1 MNSNTWT
8 RIIAVV
14 LFAALALPLQLAA
27 QAQTQPGHQYHHYQI
42 VDPGT
47 FGGPQS
53 FQALGGLGVGVLNNA
68 GAFGGWADTSV
79 IDPLC
84 FFDVPDCYAA
94 HAFVWQNGA
103 KTDLDVLPGGL
114 NSQVNWISANGLMT
128 GVADNGQMDP
138 LQGIPQIR
146 GTFWGH
152 DGSITDVGTL
162 PGAYFANPFAVNSRG
177 EVAGQASN
185 TIPDPNSMI
194 GLGYQSRAIYWKDG
208 VMQDLGTLGTG
219 TDAVA
224 GLINEHGQVAGW
236 SYINSVPSPDCSGIG
251 GPVLTTDSFIWDK
264 KNGMRDIGGLGGTCT
279 LARALTNRGQIIGG
293 SSLTGDVTIHPFVWD
308 ATTGV
313 TDLLDPSDSSY
324 GFAEGINS
332 RGEVAGGTCDA
343 VTCYAVLWRK
353 SGGKW
358 HKTNLSTI
366 SQGAFSI
373 SINTSEQVLGNWF
386 GTGVFLSE
394 NGGPMV
400 DLSTLTPSN
409 SGLQLNEAGQIN
421 DRGEISLNAS
431 DASGNNH
438 AVLLIPCDENHPGVH
453 GCDYSMVNAAML
465 QQNVAPATQ
474 HPATGTARSRLP
486 ASMLNRFRSRWA
498 QRTPGSVTN
507 PAPAPEQTSPAN
519 TDSVDVE
526 GEQLLGPLYGRYKGY
541 CSVYGGKL
549 TGYCTAYSYY
559 SCAVKVS
566 TACPSG
572 KTATKPGYF
581 RCSDRF
587 SRYVDLGTGCGFN

>member
-1 MNSNTWT
+1 MNTKIWM
-8 RIIAVV
+8 RIIALT

-27 QAQTQPGHQYHHYQI
+27 QNTAKQHQPHQYHHYQI
-42 VDPGT
+42 ADPGT

-53 FQALGGLGVGVLNNA
+53 FQTLGGLGVGVLNNA
-68 GAFGGWADTSV
+68 GAFGGWADTSA

-84 FFDVPDCYAA
+84 FFDYPDCYVT

-103 KTDLDVLPGGL
+103 KTDLGVLPGGL
-114 NSQVNWISANGLMT
+114 NSQVNWVSANGVMT
-128 GVADNGQMDP
+128 GVADNGQFDP
-138 LQGIPQIR
+138 LIGIPQIR

-152 DGSITDVGTL
+152 DGSITDVGSL
-162 PGAYFANPFAVNSRG
+162 PGAYFANPFAVNNHG
-177 EVAGQASN
+177 EVVGAAAN
-185 TIPDPNSMI
+185 TIPDTSSMFGI
-194 GLGYQSRAIYWKDG
+194 GYQTRALYWKDG

-219 TDAVA
+219 TDAIA
-224 GLINEHGQVAGW
+224 GLINEQGQVAGW

-293 SSLTGDVTIHPFVWD
+293 SSLTGDTTIHPFVWD
-308 ATTGV
+308 AATGV

-366 SQGAFSI
+366 SQAAFSI
-373 SINTSEQVLGNWF
+373 SINASEQVLGNF

-400 DLSTLTPSN
+400 DLSTLTSSN
-409 SGLQLNEAGQIN
+409 SGLLLNEAGQIN

-438 AVLLIPCDENHPGVH
+438 AVVLIPCDENHPDVE
-453 GCDYSMVNAAML
+453 GCDYSMVDAATAAA
-465 QQNVAPATQ
+465 QSAARPYVPSTTQNLSAVAVEQSVPHARPAIGEQIVKRGNTKKQ
-474 HPATGTARSRLP
+474 SGEEHEFQILDTHHRS
-486 ASMLNRFRSRWA
+486 
-498 QRTPGSVTN
+498 
-507 PAPAPEQTSPAN
+507 
-519 TDSVDVE
+519 DSVRRA
-526 GEQLLGPLYGRYKGY
+526 GIAPSTGR
-541 CSVYGGKL
+541 
-549 TGYCTAYSYY
+549 TGWRQT
-559 SCAVKVS
+559 
-566 TACPSG
+566 TPPIPSLP
-572 KTATKPGYF
+572 TH
-581 RCSDRF
+581 
-587 SRYVDLGTGCGFN
+587 